1 MGSRGQD
8 RRESVTNF
16 APQVTGVAMESDTYN
31 DLSVQQCE
39 GVENVLP
46 NLTKALE
53 AQSMDEYFDQ
63 DQIVVAD
70 FGVSGG
76 KACIKMVKKVQEC
89 RGAGVRTILYLND
102 RPENDW
108 EVTCATIDEG
118 LGDSITRHCLAKDMY
133 TRQDIAEGSLHI
145 AWSNNSLQWLSTTPS
160 EFTTGTFAAQRLR
173 SDPHRVLWAKQAKKD
188 LHNFCVNRA
197 FEMAPGGVLLISF
210 PCLNY
215 EDCPDQI
222 RCSDAVFAEAKNILI
237 LEGVLTEDDEKT
249 LVIPEYYRS
258 EQEVREVLNSK
269 EMRELWQV
277 KEIDSTMIKDPW
289 VEALNKGNISKKKCA
304 EMQKNA
310 TRSYNETFVRA
321 KIRSEEKRKKFWNVL
336 EGLCL
341 ANPNAAS
348 HTISIICIVLQR
360 KNGQPE

>member
-118 LGDSITRHCLAKDMY
+118 LGDSVTRHCLAKDMY